1 MNFWGLGGT
10 GNPILV
16 LSYFF
21 LPIEIHNLMVAK
33 RTKDMLSFQ
42 ADEEEFEAPEITAN
56 REDEEPYRLTRLER
70 VYGFVCGQATL
81 LKHMD
86 ALKKVT
92 KLH

>member
-1 MNFWGLGGT
+1 
-10 GNPILV
+10 
-16 LSYFF
+16 
-21 LPIEIHNLMVAK
+21 
-33 RTKDMLSFQ
+33 
-42 ADEEEFEAPEITAN
+42 AN

-92 KLH
+92 KLHDHKGVLTVSWRAKPTEEEKEFWQRAWASHVGDLSEVVLHEFDGGSID